1 MTGVIPRSRPS
12 LSHIVTA
19 TREGAAVSGWSAAD
33 VADQAGRM
41 VLVTGANS
49 GLGLQTAMVLA
60 GRGATVLMACRDPQ
74 RGRAVVE
81 RVRAT
86 SGGADATLIQLDLA
100 DLTSVRKAADEV
112 RAITGDRLDVLVNNA
127 GVMASPPRLTADGF
141 ELQIGTNHLGHA
153 ALTWL
158 LAPALVPGARV
169 VTVSSLAHRG
179 GGLDVDDLNFER
191 RRYTPIT
198 AYSASKL
205 ANLLFT
211 FELDRRARAL
221 GRNLL
226 AVAAHPGLTDTELVS
241 TTTRMHLPAPFVQVV
256 RWGNKLISQGVAAGT
271 LPQLYAATAADVH
284 SGEYFGPTSLG
295 GTRGA
300 PGRATASPAARDE
313 HTARRLWERTADLT
327 GVTPDPA

>member
-1 MTGVIPRSRPS
+1 MVRYTEKVQ
-12 LSHIVTA
+12 
-19 TREGAAVSGWSAAD
+19 AVSGWSAAD
-33 VADQAGRM
+33 VPDQASRT

-74 RGRAVVE
+74 RGRAALD
-81 RVRAT
+81 RVRAK
-86 SGGADATLIQLDLA
+86 SGAADATLIQLDLA

-127 GVMASPPRLTADGF
+127 GVMASPPRRTADGF

-158 LAPALVPGARV
+158 LAPALLPGARV

-179 GGLDVDDLNFER
+179 RGLDVGDLNFEH
-191 RRYTPIT
+191 RRYNSVA

-211 FELDRRARAL
+211 FELDRRAQRTQRGL
-221 GRNLL
+221 CV
-226 AVAAHPGLTDTELVS
+226 VAAHPGLSDTELVAN
-241 TTTRMHLPAPFVQVV
+241 TTRMRLGRPFVEIA
-256 RWGNKLISQGVAAGT
+256 RWSNKLISQGVVAGT
-271 LPQLYAATAADVH
+271 LPQLYAATAADVR

-295 GTRGA
+295 QTRGA
-300 PGRATASPAARDE
+300 PGRVAASDAARNE
-313 HTARRLWERTADLT
+313 HTAWLLWERTAELT